1 MVRSARATHSAANFL
16 SAAERRLPCMSS
28 PAKHSRPRPRGAS
41 GTSHSPLA
49 VGDTAPTVG
58 MNLFNIAHF
67 NQWVEL
73 NERFQLDNWVN
84 RKPRADTRARRNL
97 LDALLQARR
106 G

>member
-1 MVRSARATHSAANFL
+1 
-16 SAAERRLPCMSS
+16 
-28 PAKHSRPRPRGAS
+28 
-41 GTSHSPLA
+41 
-49 VGDTAPTVG
+49 